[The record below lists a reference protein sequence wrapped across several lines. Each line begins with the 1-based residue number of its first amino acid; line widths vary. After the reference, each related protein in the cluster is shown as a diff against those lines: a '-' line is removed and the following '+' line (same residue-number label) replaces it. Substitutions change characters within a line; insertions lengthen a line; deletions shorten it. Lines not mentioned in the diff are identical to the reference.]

1 MRARISHLARP
12 YSWKVAG
19 AFADPRIF
27 QIIFLG
33 ILLAAG
39 AYLRDFSLSTAQII
53 LTFAAAIA
61 TQHLSFAMRPD
72 VPRSYRSAIITGLSL
87 TLLLRADNLWVH
99 PIAAA
104 AAISSKSI
112 IRVRGKHLFNPA
124 TFGIIFAMLMLP
136 GVWVSPGQWGQD
148 VALAGWMVALGAF
161 VASRARRGDISWCFL
176 LCYVGALAMRI
187 AYLGQR
193 WVVLEHQLANGALIL
208 FAFFMVSD
216 PMTAPNHPRARA
228 MHAAIVAAI
237 AFIWQFELYAYN
249 GMLWALF
256 LAAPM
261 VPMWDALWPAA
272 KFEWI
277 TPGGKHESGEVA
289 AMGDD
294 ARVRDAVRAR
304 AAA

>member
-1 MRARISHLARP
+1 MSMPMRPKLP
-12 YSWKVAG
+12 N
-19 AFADPRIF
+19 AFRDPRMF
-27 QIIFLG
+27 QILFLG

-39 AYLRDFSLSTAQII
+39 AYIRDFSLSAAQII
-53 LTFAAAIA
+53 LTFAAALA
-61 TQHLSFAMRPD
+61 TQRMTFPLRPD
-72 VPRSYRSAIITGLSL
+72 SPRSYRSAIITGLSL

-104 AAISSKSI
+104 VAISSKSL

-161 VASRARRGDISWCFL
+161 VASRAHRGDISWCFL

-193 WVVLEHQLANGALIL
+193 WGVLEHQLANGALIL
-208 FAFFMVSD
+208 FAFFMISD

-228 MHAAIVAAI
+228 MHAAMVAAI

-249 GMLWALF
+249 GMIWALF

-272 KFEWI
+272 KYQW
-277 TPGGKHESGEVA
+277 TDSGGKHDSGEDA
-289 AMGDD
+289 ALGSD
-294 ARVRDAVRAR
+294 ARARDAMRTR

>member
-1 MRARISHLARP
+1 MPIRAKLP
-12 YSWKVAG
+12 N
-19 AFADPRIF
+19 AFRDPRMF
-27 QIIFLG
+27 QILFLG
-33 ILLAAG
+33 CLLAAG
-39 AYLRDFSLSTAQII
+39 VYLRDFSLSAAQIV

-61 TQHLSFAMRPD
+61 AQHLTFPMRPNA
-72 VPRSYRSAIITGLSL
+72 PRSYRSAIITGLSL

-104 AAISSKSI
+104 VAISSKSL
-112 IRVRGKHLFNPA
+112 IRIRGKHLFNPA

-148 VALAGWMVALGAF
+148 VALAGWMIALGAF
-161 VASRARRGDISWCFL
+161 VASRARRGDISWCFI
-176 LCYVGALAMRI
+176 LCYVGALAVRI

-193 WVVLEHQLANGALIL
+193 WAVLEHQLTNGALIL
-208 FAFFMVSD
+208 FAFFMISD
-216 PMTAPNHPRARA
+216 PMTAPNHQRARA
-228 MHAAIVAAI
+228 MHAAVVAAI
-237 AFIWQFELYAYN
+237 AFTWQFELYAYN

-261 VPMWDALWPAA
+261 VPVWDALWPAA

-289 AMGDD
+289 AIGDD